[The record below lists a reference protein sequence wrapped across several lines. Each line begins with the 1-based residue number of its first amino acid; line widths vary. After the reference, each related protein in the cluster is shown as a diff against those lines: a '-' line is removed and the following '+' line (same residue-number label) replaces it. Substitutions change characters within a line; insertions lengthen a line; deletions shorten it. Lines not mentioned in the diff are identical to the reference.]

1 MNSDRNG
8 DILRNLLKAA
18 IPRKH
23 FCLLSSSVRLQR
35 DDAQTHA
42 AHYTKKEI

>member
-23 FCLLSSSVRLQR
+23 FCLFSSSVRLQG
-35 DDAQTHA
+35 DDAQTHTA
-42 AHYTKKEI
+42 RHTKKEI